1 MKKRFLAAL
10 LALCMVFALGTVS
23 ALADEE
29 DTGTTCNG
37 EECSHAAAIGTTHY
51 NTLAGAIDAA
61 EAATTDTVITLLNN
75 VDETIDITKSNSGKI
90 ILDFD
95 GEELE
100 VGRINLKQGT
110 LTVRNGTLTP
120 AASVA
125 QPLNIYGANDDTANS
140 ELNIESTLTIMDAEY
155 GICLFGNGVSSDEA
169 NYGNGYGAVV
179 NFNGKIISDVNGS
192 TGIFVSG
199 NLGNSKESGSAISN
213 AAYPNVININS
224 GSKIDVTGDQGIA
237 MNGQAIVNV
246 KSGAS
251 ITGREAIGV
260 KRGVLNITGGT
271 FVGNGANAT
280 DPVSANNNGTEASGA
295 AISVTSTYNK
305 YGSLEVNISGGSF
318 TSENSAAVYVGHSMG
333 SSAANAYEKGFDVNI
348 TDGTFKTESTN
359 ENVTAVFVADKIA
372 SDNDSYNN
380 KVVTG
385 GRFLKGAAADTSVSD
400 YIPDDVSMKVDTT
413 TGEVVVDDAK
423 TVATVDGVGYPSLQD
438 AIDAAEAGDTVN
450 ITADKITVDL
460 SELDKKQGYYNIE
473 RNITINGNG
482 CVFKATSTVTGEGGR
497 GHIFVVKSEATLKNF
512 EIDGSKQLVRYGIQA
527 YGSGADVT
535 IDNVYAHDCYAYGFL
550 ANNGAKLTIE
560 HGKTADNG
568 WGGVNADTNG
578 GASKLVIEDGY
589 FEENCSVVVENGN
602 DDAYSTDVDLKG
614 GYYKN
619 IQVKTAKTDVEISG
633 GSYTAIIGS
642 DDPNYEPDGDHVAV
656 TGGKFKTS
664 VDEFVDGSEYPYEAV
679 SAAGIYS
686 YHKTL
691 NAALTAAGQN
701 GEVNFIGSST
711 TETHTVKL
719 VYGEDK
725 VTEMEVADGTK
736 FKLPSASR
744 TGVKFLGW
752 SDGWDI
758 YDAGDEYTVDDD
770 TTFTAVWEAVAYDYD
785 IVIDDDILHGDIW
798 TSPKSEA
805 EAGDT
810 VHVYADP
817 DAGYVLEDLS
827 VTNRSG
833 RNELKL
839 TRVSANHYTFTMPAY
854 DVYVTAEFASDGFP
868 FDDVRSN
875 QWFYDAVYYV
885 WANDLM
891 EGVDYDEFNPNGTM
905 TRAMFWAV
913 LGRIDGETIT
923 GTNWADEAR
932 DWAMSEGV
940 SDGTNPNG
948 LVTREQMVTMLWRY
962 AGERDGSGN
971 LSRYTDGD
979 KVAQYATE
987 AMRWALG
994 NGIIEGT
1001 TATTLEPQATA
1012 TRAQCAAIFMRYY
1025 K

>member
-23 ALADEE
+23 ALATDE
-29 DTGTTCNG
+29 TSAFPGAG
-37 EECSHAAAIGTTHY
+37 EG
-51 NTLAGAIDAA
+51 G
-61 EAATTDTVITLLNN
+61 VITLDKDIIVSGNETLNLTQN
-75 VDETIDITKSNSGKI
+75 NLETKGYSIT
-90 ILDFD
+90 
-95 GEELE
+95 
-100 VGRINLKQGT
+100 VTGT
-110 LTVRNGTLTP
+110 LTVTGTGSVTNDVAATKDDVKGIFIVDGGTLNIQSGTFETAGAEVIRVNKGTANVSGGTFKCTATDVSLFDERVMFMVIGSESKLNFTAGTIDAESLESSKKHGLYGVYPANGATVVLGTLGGGNQPTIKTDFSAIALNNTTSEPALKVTVNSGYYKSGLDRGNTQKENCVIYLPGQCEFVINGGTFVTADTNASVISIPYPGFGVDLDINNGTFD
-120 AASVA
+120 ASSGNAIVKTWGVD
-125 QPLNIYGANDDTANS
+125 LGTDDDDTPN
-140 ELNIESTLTIMDAEY
+140 N
-155 GICLFGNGVSSDEA
+155 VSIS
-169 NYGNGYGAVV
+169 G
-179 NFNGKIISDVNGS
+179 GKF
-192 TGIFVSG
+192 T
-199 NLGNSKESGSAISN
+199 SGSEFADFN
-213 AAYPNVININS
+213 ENE
-224 GSKIDVTGDQGIA
+224 KLDDF
-237 MNGQAIVNV
+237 
-246 KSGAS
+246 
-251 ITGREAIGV
+251 
-260 KRGVLNITGGT
+260 ITGGT
-271 FVGNGANAT
+271 F
-280 DPVSANNNGTEASGA
+280 
-295 AISVTSTYNK
+295 
-305 YGSLEVNISGGSF
+305 
-318 TSENSAAVYVGHSMG
+318 
-333 SSAANAYEKGFDVNI
+333 
-348 TDGTFKTESTN
+348 KTR
-359 ENVTAVFVADKIA
+359 AGD
-372 SDNDSYNN
+372 
-380 KVVTG
+380 
-385 GRFLKGAAADTSVSD
+385 ADTSVKD
-400 YIPDDVSMKVDTT
+400 YIPESVSVDFNEE
-413 TGEVVVDDAK
+413 TGEVVVDNTK
-423 TVATVDGVGYPSLQD
+423 TVAIVDGIGYRTLQA
-438 AIDAAEAGDTVN
+438 AIDAADAGDTVN
-450 ITADKITVDL
+450 ITADEITVDL
-460 SELDKKQGYYNIE
+460 SELEKSQGYYNIDK
-473 RNITINGNG
+473 NITINGNG
-482 CVFKATSTVTGEGGR
+482 CVFKATSTVADEDGQ
-497 GHIFVVKSEATLKNF
+497 GHIFVVNSKATLKNF
-512 EIDGSKQLVRYGIQA
+512 EIDGSEQLVRYGIQA

-578 GASKLVIEDGY
+578 GASKLVIEDGD
-589 FEENCSVVVENGN
+589 FEENCSVVVENGKN
-602 DDAYSTDVDLKG
+602 DTHSTDVDLKG

-619 IQVKTAKTDVEISG
+619 IQVKTAKTEVEISG

-642 DDPNYEPDGDHVAV
+642 DDPDYEPDGDDVAV

-664 VDEFVDGSEYPYEAV
+664 VDKFVDGSKYPYEAV

-691 NAALTAAGQN
+691 NAALTEAGQN

-725 VTEMEVADGTK
+725 VTEMEVADGTE
-736 FKLPSASR
+736 FKLPYASR

-758 YDAGDEYTVDDD
+758 YDEGDEYTVTSDV
-770 TTFTAVWEAVAYDYD
+770 TFTAVWEAADYD

-827 VTNRSG
+827 VTYRSG
-833 RNELKL
+833 RYELKL

-854 DVYVTAEFASDGFP
+854 DVYVTAEFTSDGFP

-994 NGIIEGT
+994 NGIIEGI

-1025 K
+1025 E